1 MVIASDYPFM
11 DILWTMIIFFAWV
24 VWIWIMIVLL
34 TDIFRRRD
42 IGGFAKAAWVIFL
55 IIVPF
60 LAALIYLIAE
70 HDGMAERTADAARAQ
85 QAQMDQY
92 VKSVA
97 GTGGGAASQISEAKA
112 LLDSGAITQPEFDSL
127 KAKALAA
134 T

>member
-60 LAALIYLIAE
+60 LAALIYLIAQ

-97 GTGGGAASQISEAKA
+97 GTGGAASQISEAKA
-112 LLDSGAITQPEFDSL
+112 LLDSGAITQPEFDAL